1 MKPHLRSIFLLM
13 TACILGINGFQG
25 YWLYT
30 TYQVQ
35 VQQFT
40 RTVSEALWQTFERQ
54 QVREAERLFRQKLPG
69 GDSLR
74 RQMVFEQFGGPAG
87 GRQLQ
92 VFITDSIQR
101 RTARPVKRRPGPD
114 VMAYTF
120 RPRVLGG
127 DPALPPD
134 SLADRLSRRILVN
147 WRTQGTFN
155 LRRTDSLYRAELLA
169 RDVTTPF
176 VLDTFVLNLRPRPGE
191 RVRFPGEIRVSNHR
205 AGLAIQ
211 TQPVPVNPV
220 RELFMQAS
228 FASPTSYIFRKM
240 GWLLGGSVLLLALTT
255 GCFLF
260 MLHTILRQ
268 KKLSEL
274 KTDFINNMTHE
285 LKTPLATVSAAVEA
299 LQHFGALQDPQKTAT
314 YLSISKNE
322 LQRLSELVEKVLN
335 LAVEEHREFTLNP
348 EPTNPADLVGEV
360 VARHNLRTDKSVE
373 FDLTMPPGE
382 PIQADRL
389 HLGNALSN
397 LLDNAI
403 KYSGERVKIQ
413 IRGHR
418 EAGGYTLS
426 VQDDGLGIP
435 KNYQTAIFDRFF
447 RVPTGDLHPVKGF
460 GLGLYYVRQV
470 VERHGGRI
478 EVQSEPGRGSRFLIW
493 IPIRTKSDS
502 GLGIERKR

>member
-40 RTVSEALWQTFERQ
+40 RTVSEALWQTVEHQ

-74 RQMVFEQFGGPAG
+74 RQVVLERFGDPAG
-87 GRQLQ
+87 GRQLR
-92 VFITDSIQR
+92 VFITDSLQKQIALP
-101 RTARPVKRRPGPD
+101 ARQRPGPD

-120 RPRVLGG
+120 RRGSG
-127 DPALPPD
+127 DSALTPD

-155 LRRTDSLYRAELLA
+155 LRHTDSLYRAELLA

-176 VLDTFVLNLRPRPGE
+176 VLDTFLLNLRPRPGE
-191 RVRFPGEIRVSNHR
+191 RIRFPGDIRVGNRR

-220 RELFMQAS
+220 RDLFMRAS

-299 LQHFGALQDPQKTAT
+299 LQHFGALDDPQKTAT
-314 YLSISKNE
+314 YLRISKAE

-335 LAVEEHREFTLNP
+335 LAVEEHRTFALNP
-348 EPTNPADLVGEV
+348 EPIDPAELVGEV

-373 FDLTMPPGE
+373 FDVNVPPGE

-403 KYSGERVKIQ
+403 KYSGERVTIQ
-413 IRGHR
+413 IRGQR
-418 EAGGYTLS
+418 EANGYALS
-426 VQDDGLGIP
+426 VEDNGLGIP
-435 KNYQTAIFDRFF
+435 RNYQTAIFDRFF

-493 IPIRTKSDS
+493 IPT
-502 GLGIERKR
+502 